1 MVCYSNGHFM
11 CYVLCTWWTIQ
22 IPDQYITKQDDIHL
36 SGIQM
41 VQLSGIQMEIGILEH
56 LASNL
61 FINSKTELLVQY
73 SDPHCIQLIISRNWK
88 QAKVD
93 DLISGGCTSMAFMWN
108 GVLDGTL
115 MDFPSSTKL
124 TRPWASKAHKMWPKW
139 ELQLITRYVL
149 SPNMGV
155 FPYKY
160 ML

>member
-1 MVCYSNGHFM
+1 MHGLLVGYSRHGLNNGPFDERT
-11 CYVLCTWWTIQ
+11 VL
-22 IPDQYITKQDDIHL
+22 DHL
-36 SGIQM
+36 
-41 VQLSGIQMEIGILEH
+41 
-56 LASNL
+56 NP
-61 FINSKTELLVQY
+61 ELLVQY

-149 SPNMGV
+149 SRLLLIKDTFLCTLFTCLSKNLFFKISKSFHSLWV
-155 FPYKY
+155 
-160 ML
+160 